1 MSSFTAFS
9 APLDTRYDAEASASL
24 GADHWRVL
32 REFRF
37 WAHIPRRGRVWVT
50 VPAGYLTDGASVPR
64 LLWSLIPPWGQ
75 YGQAAVVH
83 DLLCEYLA
91 VMTDAGELVAIT
103 RAECDQLFLEAMRV
117 LGVPSLRRHT
127 MHTGVSAYR
136 IVSGTHRP
144 TATPIKRRLE
154 AQWPLEVNASSCSA
168 PRYNLPA

>member
-9 APLDTRYDAEASASL
+9 APLDTRYDAEASAAL

-37 WAHIPRRGRVWVT
+37 WADLPRLGRIWVT

-83 DLLCEYLA
+83 DLLCEYLR

-103 RAECDQLFLEAMRV
+103 RAECDTLFLEAMQV
-117 LGVPSLRRHT
+117 LQVPQPRRGA
-127 MHTGVSAYR
+127 MHAGVSAYR
-136 IVSGTHRP
+136 IVSRTHRP
-144 TATPIKRRLE
+144 TATPAKQRLE
-154 AQWPLEVNASSCSA
+154 AQWPLVA
-168 PRYNLPA
+168 

>member
-9 APLDTRYDAEASASL
+9 APLDTRYDAEASTAL

-37 WAHIPRRGRVWVT
+37 WSHIPRLGRVWVT

-83 DLLCEYLA
+83 DLLCEYLR

-103 RAECDQLFLEAMRV
+103 RAECDQLFLVAMQV
-117 LGVPSLRRHT
+117 LQVPQPRCGA
-127 MHTGVSAYR
+127 MHAGVSAYR
-136 IVSGTHRP
+136 IVSRTHRP
-144 TATPIKRRLE
+144 TATPIKQRLE
-154 AQWPLEVNASSCSA
+154 AQWPLVA
-168 PRYNLPA
+168 

>member
-9 APLDTRYDAEASASL
+9 APLDTRYDAEASAVL

-32 REFRF
+32 TGFRF
-37 WAHIPRRGRVWVT
+37 WADLPRLGRVWVT
-50 VPAGYLTDGASVPR
+50 VPEGYLTDGASVPR

-83 DLLCEYLA
+83 DLLCEYLQ
-91 VMTDAGELVAIT
+91 VVTEAGELSAIT

-117 LGVPSLRRHT
+117 LGVPALRRNT
-127 MHTGVSAYR
+127 MHAGVSVYR

-144 TATPIKRRLE
+144 TATPVKQQLE
-154 AQWPLEVNASSCSA
+154 EQWSLVA
-168 PRYNLPA
+168 